1 MWKNRVYSMVNVF
14 GLSLGIACT
23 IVIFLIVR
31 FELSFDDYHN
41 DLQQIY
47 RVVLKENK
55 FGNIQYAPG
64 NPYPFTR
71 VCHGSEAGSF
81 AYHIDMGLWIFL
93 TTIVIS
99 LSIALG
105 TVGYKSFQ
113 AAMANPVHA
122 LRDE

>member
-1 MWKNRVYSMVNVF
+1 MVNVF
-14 GLSLGIACT
+14 GLSLGIDCGI
-23 IVIFLIVR
+23 IVFLIV
-31 FELSFDDYHN
+31 SFDNYHK
-41 DLQQIY
+41 DWEQIY

-55 FGNIQYAPG
+55 LGNIQYAPG
-64 NPYPFTR
+64 IPYPFTR
-71 VCHGSEAGSF
+71 VCHGSAAGGF

-93 TTIVIS
+93 TIIVIS
-99 LSIALG
+99 LSIVLG